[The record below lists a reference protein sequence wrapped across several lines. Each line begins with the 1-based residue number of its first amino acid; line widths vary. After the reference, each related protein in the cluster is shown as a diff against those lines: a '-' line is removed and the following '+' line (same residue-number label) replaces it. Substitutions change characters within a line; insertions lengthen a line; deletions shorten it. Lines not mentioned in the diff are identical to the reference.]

1 MTPSAHAARWTT
13 LFCLC
18 LAAGCNN
25 PTNDPSSDRRTP
37 TQGNFQ
43 SQKATPRSDSPST
56 NNSICAEWVPN
67 ALETCIYRNGS
78 EQEQFF
84 LPETTGGGI
93 AIIDYDRD
101 GKLDVVGAGGGF
113 PVPAE
118 QAMRGYPGSL
128 MRGVED
134 LRFLPSQSS
143 ACLDM
148 SEIYNAAISIADWN
162 ADGFSDVLVTG
173 YSGLQLFCNQG
184 DGTFERWPLAE
195 SGIVDSLWSASAA
208 WLDADRDGLLDLYVA
223 HYADWSYQNNPKCTA
238 PKTNGSA
245 ELVPDYCGPRDYKG
259 LPDSLFANQ
268 GDGNFRDVTDS
279 SGIADTLRGLG
290 VLAADLD
297 GDLDTDLYVANDV
310 DPNLLYRNEGDF
322 RFTEIARR
330 AGVASNDVG
339 TPEGSMGIALGDYNG
354 DSRFDLWV
362 TNYQNEIGALYR
374 GSGNMLFAYASN
386 TARIPSTDE
395 AAVGW
400 GTAFVDMDLDGKED
414 IVIVNGHIELY
425 ASGSSFQQRPQILQN
440 VDNKYFRLV
449 SREGSDYLSTPQS
462 CRSLAIGDFDGN
474 GRMDFV
480 ASRLN
485 TDAVLVVNNT
495 PTDGAYLK
503 VRLVG
508 TRSNRDAI
516 GTTVKLKIGSQE
528 MVRQLVGGGTYAGTN
543 DAVLHFGIP
552 ARFAKETARIAVLW
566 PSGLEQNLNI
576 DQLNHELLLVE
587 QE

>member
-18 LAAGCNN
+18 LAAGCNT
-25 PTNDPSSDRRTP
+25 PTDDPSSDRWT
-37 TQGNFQ
+37 TAQGHSQ
-43 SQKATPRSDSPST
+43 SQKATQRSDSPST
-56 NNSICAEWVPN
+56 NNFIRVEWVPN
-67 ALETCIYRNGS
+67 ALQTCIYRNGS

-101 GKLDVVGAGGGF
+101 GKLDVVGAGGGY

-118 QAMRGYPGSL
+118 QAMHGYPGSL
-128 MRGVED
+128 MRGVES
-134 LRFLPSQSS
+134 LRFLPCQSN
-143 ACLDM
+143 ARLDM
-148 SEIYNAAISIADWN
+148 SEVYNAAISIADWN

-184 DGTFERWPLAE
+184 DGTFEKWPLAKA
-195 SGIVDSLWSASAA
+195 GIVDSLWSASAA
-208 WLDADRDGLLDLYVA
+208 WLDADRDGHLDLYVA
-223 HYADWSYQNNPKCTA
+223 RYADWSYQNNPKCTA
-238 PKTNGSA
+238 PKSNGNA

-259 LPDSLFANQ
+259 LPDSLYANQ
-268 GDGNFRDVTDS
+268 GDGNFRDVTES
-279 SGIADTLRGLG
+279 SGISDTLRGLG

-310 DPNLLYRNEGDF
+310 DPNLLYRNEGEF

-330 AGVASNDVG
+330 AGVACNDVG
-339 TPEGSMGIALGDYNG
+339 TPEGSMGIALGDFNG

-362 TNYQNEIGALYR
+362 TNYQSEMGALYR

-414 IVIVNGHIELY
+414 IVIVNGHIELH

-485 TDAVLVVNNT
+485 SDAVLVMNNT

-528 MVRQLVGGGTYAGTN
+528 MVRQIVGGGTYAGTN

-552 ARFAKETARIAVLW
+552 AKLANETVKIAVRW
-566 PSGLEQNLNI
+566 PSGLEQTLAIDRLNE
-576 DQLNHELLLVE
+576 ELLLVE